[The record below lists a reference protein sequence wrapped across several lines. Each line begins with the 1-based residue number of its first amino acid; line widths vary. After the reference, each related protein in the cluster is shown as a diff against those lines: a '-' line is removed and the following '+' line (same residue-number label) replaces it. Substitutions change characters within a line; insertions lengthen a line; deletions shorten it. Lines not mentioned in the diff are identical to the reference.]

1 MKAIATVG
9 ERLQL
14 IKDWQCS
21 GLTVSEWCRRN
32 GIHKN
37 TFCNWIHRSRKQGL
51 LETPAVIPQPIDQ
64 DPIKQD
70 IVKIEVSPEQPK
82 YSMRFFSDDNASD
95 MVSFR
100 PKAVG
105 LRGEIS
111 EPSSILQATQ
121 EKIQMT
127 HNDFISNPLEFWMS
141 LFPSATREK
150 PCLLNPPDNR
160 NTAPAR
166 AGAAAGSGWSGRGQ
180 VLVFADQKAF
190 VLFRERTLL
199 RFQGLLLYLYVI
211 RLPSTRTRSP
221 TSSLT

>member
-1 MKAIATVG
+1 MKAIVTVG

-82 YSMRFFSDDNASD
+82 YSMNFFSDDNTSD
-95 MVSFR
+95 NLAERNHLAVMVINMGNIR
-100 PKAVG
+100 IKVTNQ
-105 LRGEIS
+105 I
-111 EPSSILQATQ
+111 
-121 EKIQMT
+121 
-127 HNDFISNPLEFWMS
+127 NPQ
-141 LFPSATREK
+141 
-150 PCLLNPPDNR
+150 LLAE
-160 NTAPAR
+160 T
-166 AGAAAGSGWSGRGQ
+166 
-180 VLVFADQKAF
+180 
-190 VLFRERTLL
+190 
-199 RFQGLLLYLYVI
+199 I
-211 RLPSTRTRSP
+211 RL
-221 TSSLT
+221 LGGNA